1 MAIVWQSKEARRYR
15 SIRKNHTGFSRN
27 FLLKASYIFLH
38 QLDLV
43 STVFAV
49 SIGLS
54 ELNPVMRSLLTT
66 PLLLV
71 TIKLVIPLLI
81 VWLIPSKLLIP
92 AIVFLSLVVCWNVK
106 ELLLVLL

>member
-1 MAIVWQSKEARRYR
+1 MAIVWQGNEAKQYR
-15 SIRKNHTGFSRN
+15 SIRKNHTVFSRD

-43 STVFAV
+43 STLYAV
-49 SIGLS
+49 SVGLS

-81 VWLIPSKLLIP
+81 IWLIPSKLLIP
-92 AIVFLSLVVCWNVK
+92 AILFLSLVVCWNVK
-106 ELLLVLL
+106 ELLLILL